1 MKLKEL
7 AKKFEQENRELEV
20 WDANVDISCPIYLYG
35 EHCYEDNE
43 EDHNF
48 YLMEN
53 WMNELEVSN
62 CFRDSCCV
70 DVYSEIEKNW
80 KSIIEKAKEVY
91 RLEDNEE
98 DIAAF
103 TEDVFTCLSQ
113 GYYNFAKYFVKLMNL

>member
-7 AKKFEQENRELEV
+7 AKVFEKGNNELEV
-20 WDANVDISCPIYLYG
+20 WDTNVDISCPVYLYG
-35 EHCYEDNE
+35 EHNYEDNE

-53 WMNELEVSN
+53 WMNELEVTHA
-62 CFRDSCCV
+62 FRESCCV

-80 KSIIEKAKEVY
+80 KQILEMAKDRY
-91 RLEDNEE
+91 ILEDDEE
-98 DIAAF
+98 SIASY

-113 GYYNFAKYFVKLMNL
+113 GYYGFAKDFVRFMNL